1 MAFKFRDPLIIIEGT
16 GLIINP
22 SNTEIFGTDSPSL
35 LTTIAIG
42 QAVATNSNIVI
53 NNIAITNEK
62 FIIDNENTI
71 LTSGVI
77 SGSMILSTDFTTT
90 KHFTGSGD
98 LTVLGTLIAEKIET
112 ELTKSFTMFE
122 SGSTLFGN
130 TYDDTHEFSGSF
142 LVSGS
147 LALSA
152 NTTTREI
159 SNDTSLTD
167 SSAVAIVTENA
178 AKNYTD
184 DSVEDEQPYLRKCF
198 AHTGSFLN
206 SSTSSFTAVTA
217 SAPSSL
223 SSTSE
228 EDFMFFINGQ
238 IMENDALTI
247 QQSGTSFLLKVDSDS
262 IGYDLESND
271 EIIAWGKF
279 NS

>member
-53 NNIAITNEK
+53 NNITITNEK

>member
-112 ELTKSFTMFE
+112 ELTRSFTMFE

-152 NTTTREI
+152 NTTTRKI

-167 SSAVAIVTENA
+167 SSAIAIVTENA

-247 QQSGTSFLLKVDSDS
+247 QQSGTSFLLKVNSDS

>member
-1 MAFKFRDPLIIIEGT
+1 M
-16 GLIINP
+16 
-22 SNTEIFGTDSPSL
+22 
-35 LTTIAIG
+35 TTLMNL
-42 QAVATNSNIVI
+42 AVV
-53 NNIAITNEK
+53 
-62 FIIDNENTI
+62 F
-71 LTSGVI
+71 
-77 SGSMILSTDFTTT
+77 
-90 KHFTGSGD
+90 
-98 LTVLGTLIAEKIET
+98 
-112 ELTKSFTMFE
+112 
-122 SGSTLFGN
+122 LF
-130 TYDDTHEFSGSF
+130 
-142 LVSGS
+142 L
-147 LALSA
+147 A

>member
-53 NNIAITNEK
+53 NNITITNEK

-247 QQSGTSFLLKVDSDS
+247 HHSGTSFLLKVDSDS

>member
-53 NNIAITNEK
+53 NNITITNEK

-112 ELTKSFTMFE
+112 ELTRSFTMFE

-247 QQSGTSFLLKVDSDS
+247 QQSGTSFLLKVNSDS

>member
-53 NNIAITNEK
+53 NNITITNEK

-122 SGSTLFGN
+122 RGSTLFGN

>member
-1 MAFKFRDPLIIIEGT
+1 
-16 GLIINP
+16 
-22 SNTEIFGTDSPSL
+22 
-35 LTTIAIG
+35 
-42 QAVATNSNIVI
+42 
-53 NNIAITNEK
+53 
-62 FIIDNENTI
+62 
-71 LTSGVI
+71 
-77 SGSMILSTDFTTT
+77 MILSTDFTTT

-247 QQSGTSFLLKVDSDS
+247 QQSGTSFLLKVNSDS

>member
-1 MAFKFRDPLIIIEGT
+1 M
-16 GLIINP
+16 
-22 SNTEIFGTDSPSL
+22 
-35 LTTIAIG
+35 
-42 QAVATNSNIVI
+42 
-53 NNIAITNEK
+53 
-62 FIIDNENTI
+62 
-71 LTSGVI
+71 
-77 SGSMILSTDFTTT
+77 
-90 KHFTGSGD
+90 
-98 LTVLGTLIAEKIET
+98 
-112 ELTKSFTMFE
+112 
-122 SGSTLFGN
+122 
-130 TYDDTHEFSGSF
+130 
-142 LVSGS
+142 
-147 LALSA
+147 ALSA

>member
-1 MAFKFRDPLIIIEGT
+1 MAFKFRDSLIIIEGT

-152 NTTTREI
+152 NTTTRKI

-167 SSAVAIVTENA
+167 SSAIAIVTENA

-247 QQSGTSFLLKVDSDS
+247 QQSGTSFLLKVNSDS